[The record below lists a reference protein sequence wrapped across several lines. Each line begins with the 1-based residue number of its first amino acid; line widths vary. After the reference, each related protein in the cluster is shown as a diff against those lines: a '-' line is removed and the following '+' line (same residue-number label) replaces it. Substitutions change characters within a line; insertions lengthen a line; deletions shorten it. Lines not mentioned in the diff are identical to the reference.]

1 MSVSGGRRG
10 ALDGCTVR
18 AADTGRTVR
27 VTLSRDEQRV
37 LDQIETGLRAADPAF
52 AVKLTVEAAVSDRR
66 RRLGLA
72 HGCLWLGMFMAL
84 AGFALVHQVLAAG
97 VLFILYG
104 TASLI
109 SALLAMCQLRPVN
122 GVQQRVWRSEHPGQ
136 DNSE

>member
-1 MSVSGGRRG
+1 
-10 ALDGCTVR
+10 
-18 AADTGRTVR
+18 

-37 LDQIETGLRAADPAF
+37 LDEIETDLRAADPAF
-52 AVKLTVEAAVSDRR
+52 AAKLTLEAAASDRR

-84 AGFALVHQVLAAG
+84 AGFALVHEVLAAG

-104 TASLI
+104 TGSVIA
-109 SALLAMCQLRPVN
+109 ALLTMWQLRPVN
-122 GVQQRVWRSEHPGQ
+122 DGQQRVWRSDDPGQ